1 MIQRFRVSSYG
12 KLVGF
17 LCNVFIVSVPIPLF
31 PKFAF
36 IRRIYIYRPYF
47 ISALFCARDTI
58 RLSRERFG
66 FDTARIIVRNE
77 GRFSSSIFSK

>member
-36 IRRIYIYRPYF
+36 IRCDILYRPFFVRVTLLGYP
-47 ISALFCARDTI
+47 ARDSVSTQH
-58 RLSRERFG
+58 E
-66 FDTARIIVRNE
+66 
-77 GRFSSSIFSK
+77 